1 MCGSNPRK
9 NKANNSSIL
18 LNEHHLANL
27 FYNYYDIK
35 LILVKKVAVKQS
47 VARDICR
54 MWQYLLSILIINE
67 KMVSVSTNEHPL
79 VNIFNKYSINIIIS
93 LV

>member
-27 FYNYYDIK
+27 FYNYYNIT
-35 LILVKKVAVKQS
+35 LIWVKKVAVKQS
-47 VARDICR
+47 VARDIC
-54 MWQYLLSILIINE
+54 QI
-67 KMVSVSTNEHPL
+67 
-79 VNIFNKYSINIIIS
+79 
-93 LV
+93 

>member
-47 VARDICR
+47 VARDICQIR
-54 MWQYLLSILIINE
+54 QYLLPILIIS
-67 KMVSVSTNEHPL
+67 KQKWHLFPQMHIT
-79 VNIFNKYSINIIIS
+79 
-93 LV
+93 

>member
-1 MCGSNPRK
+1 MCGNNPIK

-27 FYNYYDIK
+27 LYNSYNIT
-35 LILVKKVAVKQS
+35 LIWVKKVAVKQS

-54 MWQYLLSILIINE
+54 M
-67 KMVSVSTNEHPL
+67 
-79 VNIFNKYSINIIIS
+79 
-93 LV
+93 

>member
-47 VARDICR
+47 VACDICQIR
-54 MWQYLLSILIINE
+54 QYLLPILIIS
-67 KMVSVSTNEHPL
+67 KQKWHLFPQM
-79 VNIFNKYSINIIIS
+79 NIT
-93 LV
+93 